1 MKLFAAFQAITA
13 RVISYFRD
21 KPIGLKMFYTYSLIV
36 LVAVLLVGMSVYIIA
51 GRTIKEN
58 IESEL
63 SSATTA
69 ILNMVETTA
78 QASIKN
84 YLRAVAE
91 KNLEIVSFYYDNVQ
105 KGRLS
110 EKAAKARVREV
121 LLSQAIGDTG
131 YIYCLDSEGVA
142 AMHPDPLVEGVD
154 FSHFAFIQEQMQRKK
169 GYLEYE
175 WKNPGERHP
184 RPKALFMTYFEPWD
198 WIISVSSYRSEF
210 SRLINISDFKDSIL
224 SQTFGSSG
232 YSYIMESSGDI
243 VIHPHLSGNHWD
255 ARDADGLYLIRHQCK
270 TKTGKLFYS
279 WRNPGEERFR
289 EKLVIYNYIPE
300 YDWIVSSTGY
310 LEEFYA
316 PLRLVRSVVAAT
328 IVLILLLMLPVTFAI
343 ARSITRPLK
352 QLERKLSLGTSGNF
366 TGRMKMK
373 TSDEIGNLADY
384 FNQFM
389 DRLETSSRKIRA
401 EIEERRKTEEL
412 FSKAFHSSPS
422 GMFIANMKTRRL
434 IDANQRFLDFIGCS
448 RESLG
453 GKSLRSLSM
462 FQHSETFDRILGL
475 LNAEGRVRDMDVEA
489 TDALGQVRLG
499 TINAELVYIWG
510 DQCLLCSVDD
520 QTETKRLEREI
531 IDISER
537 ERLQLGQ
544 YLHDDLCSHLLG
556 IEVMQKVLRQRLAA
570 SGYTE
575 LSAVDKVR
583 DLVQE
588 AIDKTG
594 RISRGLCPTFIA
606 EQELELT
613 LQELCR
619 DIAQIYGVSCRL
631 RHDNGILM
639 PEPATAT
646 HIFYIA
652 REAAYNA
659 VKHGKARN
667 IRLCLA
673 TQQEDEAELQIHDDG
688 CGLPEHVPSRGMGIR
703 IMHYRARRIGAVLHI
718 QREDPAGTRVTIRF
732 NPNSTQKESAYGSA

>member
-1 MKLFAAFQAITA
+1 MKFLPGAQGTA
-13 RVISYFRD
+13 SRAVRYVKN

-51 GRTIKEN
+51 SRTIKEN

-91 KNLEIVSFYYDNVQ
+91 KNLEIVSLYYEDVQ
-105 KGRLS
+105 KGRIS
-110 EKAAKARVREV
+110 EEVAKSRIREV
-121 LLSQAIGDTG
+121 MLSQAIGDTG
-131 YIYCLDSEGVA
+131 YIYCLDSEGIAV
-142 AMHPDPLVEGVD
+142 MHPDPLVEGVD
-154 FSHFAFIQEQMQRKK
+154 FSHFDFIQKQMQRKE

-175 WKNPGERHP
+175 WKNPGEAHP
-184 RPKALFMTYFEPWD
+184 RPKALYMTYFEPWD

-224 SQTFGSSG
+224 SQTFGSTG
-232 YSYIMESSGDI
+232 YSYILESDGDI
-243 VIHPHLSGNHWD
+243 VIHPHLSGNLWN
-255 ARDADGLYLIRHQCK
+255 ARDANGYYLVRHQCE
-270 TKTGKLFYS
+270 TKSGKLFYS

-289 EKLVIYNYIPE
+289 EKLVIYNYIPA

-310 LEEFYA
+310 LDEFYK
-316 PLRLVRSVVAAT
+316 PLKLVRNVVAAT
-328 IVLILLLMLPVTFAI
+328 IVIILLLLLPVTFAI
-343 ARSITRPLK
+343 ARGITRPLH
-352 QLERKLSLGTSGNF
+352 QLERKLSLGAAGNF
-366 TGRMKMK
+366 TGRMEME
-373 TSDEIGNLADY
+373 TRDEIGNLAAY

-389 DRLETSSRKIRA
+389 DRLESSSRKIRA

-422 GMFIANMKTRRL
+422 GMFIANLKTRRL
-434 IDANQRFLDFIGCS
+434 IDANPRFLDFIGCS
-448 RESLG
+448 HEAVA

-462 FQHSETFDRILGL
+462 FQHSEAFGQIIDL
-475 LNAEGRVRDMDVEA
+475 LKQESGVRDMDVES
-489 TDALGQVRLG
+489 TDARGQLRLG
-499 TINAELVYIWG
+499 TMNAELVYIWG
-510 DQCLLCSVDD
+510 EQCMLCSVDD

-556 IEVMQKVLRQRLAA
+556 IEVMQKVLRQRLAE
-570 SGYTE
+570 SGYSD

-594 RISRGLCPTFIA
+594 RISRGLCPTYIA

-613 LQELCR
+613 LKELCR
-619 DIAQIYGVSCRL
+619 DIEQIYGVSCRL
-631 RHDNGILM
+631 RHEDNALV
-639 PEPATAT
+639 PDPATAT
-646 HIFYIA
+646 HMFYIA

-659 VKHGKARN
+659 IKHGKARN
-667 IRLCLA
+667 IRLCLD
-673 TQQEDEAELQIHDDG
+673 TQGEVGELQIHDDG
-688 CGLPEHVPSRGMGIR
+688 CGFPERIQSRGMGIR
-703 IMHYRARRIGAVLHI
+703 IMHYRARRIGAALTI
-718 QREDPAGTRVTIRF
+718 QREEPSGTRVTIRF
-732 NPNSTQKESAYGSA
+732 NLDSTQKESAYARA